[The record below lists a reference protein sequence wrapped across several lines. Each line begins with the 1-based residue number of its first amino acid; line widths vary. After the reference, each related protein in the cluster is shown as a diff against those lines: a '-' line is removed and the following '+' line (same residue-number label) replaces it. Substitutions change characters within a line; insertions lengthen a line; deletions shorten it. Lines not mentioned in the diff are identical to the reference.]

1 MSKMTIVQAVSA
13 ALRNELGKDKSVV
26 IMGEDIGVN
35 GGVFR
40 VTDGLYKDFP
50 GRVLDTPLSEAG
62 IISTAFGMAINGIK
76 PVAEI
81 QFSGFMY
88 GPMEQIYAHVARTR
102 SRSRGRFN
110 VPMVIRAPY
119 GTGIR
124 ALDLHCESGESIFT
138 QVTGLKMAM
147 PSSPYDAKGLLI
159 SAIRDPDPV
168 IFYEP
173 MRYYRSIKEEV
184 PDEEYT
190 IPLGKANVVQ
200 EGSDLTV
207 VSYGAA
213 LRDSVKALASS
224 KHSAEIIDLRTVIP
238 FDTEAIVNSVR
249 KTGRLVVVH
258 EAPKSCGLAAEIIA
272 RVNEKCFYN
281 LQAPPER
288 VTGFD
293 AMIPFGKLENYYLPS
308 EKRILKAA
316 DKVMSQ

>member
-1 MSKMTIVQAVSA
+1 MSKITIVQAVTA
-13 ALRNELGKDKSVV
+13 ALRNELKKDKSVV
-26 IMGEDIGVN
+26 LLGEDIGVN

-40 VTDGLYKDFP
+40 ATDGLYADFP
-50 GRVLDTPLSEAG
+50 DRVLDTPLSEAG
-62 IISTAFGMAINGIK
+62 IISTAFGMAINRMK

-81 QFSGFMY
+81 QFAGFMY
-88 GPMEQIYAHVARTR
+88 GPMEQIYAHIARTR

-110 VPMVIRAPY
+110 VPMVIRTPY
-119 GTGIR
+119 GAGIR

-138 QVTGLKMAM
+138 QVTGLKMVI

-173 MRYYRSIKEEV
+173 MRLYRSVKEEV

-190 IPLGKANVVQ
+190 IPLGKANIVQ
-200 EGSDLTV
+200 EGTDLTV

-213 LRDSVKALASS
+213 LRDSVKALANS

-238 FDTEAIVNSVR
+238 FDTEAIVNSVK

-272 RVNEKCFYN
+272 RINEKCFYN

-293 AMIPFGKLENYYLPS
+293 TMVPFGKLENNYLPS
-308 EKRILKAA
+308 EKRILKAV
-316 DKVMSQ
+316 DKVMGH

>member
-1 MSKMTIVQAVSA
+1 MPKLTIVQAVTS
-13 ALRNELGKDKSVV
+13 ALRNELKKDKSVV
-26 IMGEDIGVN
+26 LLGEDIGIN

-40 VTDGLYKDFP
+40 ATDGLYKDFP
-50 GRVLDTPLSEAG
+50 DRVLDTPLSEAG
-62 IISTAFGMAINGIK
+62 IISTSFGMAVNGIK
-76 PVAEI
+76 AISEI

-88 GPMEQIYAHVARTR
+88 GPMEQIYAHISRTR
-102 SRSRGRFN
+102 TRTRGRFN
-110 VPMVIRAPY
+110 VPIVIRTPY
-119 GTGIR
+119 GAGIR

-138 QVTGLKMAM
+138 QVTGLKMVI
-147 PSSPYDAKGLLI
+147 PSSPYDTKGLLI

-173 MRYYRSIKEEV
+173 MRLYRSVKEEV

-213 LRDSVKALASS
+213 FRDCVKALSNS
-224 KHSAEIIDLRTVIP
+224 KHSAELIDLRTVIP
-238 FDTEAIVNSVR
+238 FDTETIVESVK

-272 RVNEKCFYN
+272 RINEKCFYN
-281 LQAPPER
+281 LQAPPAR

-293 AMIPFGKLENYYLPS
+293 TMIPFGKLENYYLPS
-308 EKRILKAA
+308 EKRILKAVN
-316 DKVMSQ
+316 KVMS

>member
-1 MSKMTIVQAVSA
+1 MSKLTIVQAVTS
-13 ALRNELGKDKSVV
+13 ALRNELKKDKSVV
-26 IMGEDIGVN
+26 LLGEDIGIN

-40 VTDGLYKDFP
+40 ATDGLYKDFP
-50 GRVLDTPLSEAG
+50 DRVLDTPLSEAG
-62 IISTAFGMAINGIK
+62 IISTSFGMAVNGIK
-76 PVAEI
+76 AIPEI

-88 GPMEQIYAHVARTR
+88 GPMEHIYAHISRTR
-102 SRSRGRFN
+102 SRTRGRFN
-110 VPMVIRAPY
+110 VPLVIRTPY
-119 GTGIR
+119 GAGIR

-138 QVTGLKMAM
+138 QVTGLKMVI
-147 PSSPYDAKGLLI
+147 PSSPYDTKGLLI

-173 MRYYRSIKEEV
+173 MRLYRSVKEEV

-213 LRDSVKALASS
+213 FRDCVKALSNS
-224 KHSAEIIDLRTVIP
+224 KHSAELIDLRTVIP
-238 FDTEAIVNSVR
+238 FDTETIVESVK

-272 RVNEKCFYN
+272 RINEKCFYN
-281 LQAPPER
+281 LQAPPAR

-293 AMIPFGKLENYYLPS
+293 TMIPFGKLENYYLPS
-308 EKRILKAA
+308 EKRILKAVN
-316 DKVMSQ
+316 KVMS